1 MAELEKLDMKSN
13 IFSNKVRQQNQ
24 DWKKYRYT
32 DYAYNI
38 SNKQDQVLKTNPNDR
53 DSCYSRLQDDAK
65 RRQEALKLA
74 QIKK

>member
-38 SNKQDQVLKTNPNDR
+38 SNKQD
-53 DSCYSRLQDDAK
+53 
-65 RRQEALKLA
+65 
-74 QIKK
+74 